1 VKSVVYLLL
10 CVLLFPVKFLDALF
24 VDREAFRGS
33 AASILSIVR
42 KPVPAR
48 PADTHSPARDS
59 RA

>member
-1 VKSVVYLLL
+1 
-10 CVLLFPVKFLDALF
+10 VLLFPVKFLDALF